1 MHTRIAAI
9 APAAGAFVLLGIAF
23 RTVRAQT
30 TEPPLIP
37 RAVLFDNPERLTPEI
52 SPDGRKLAYL
62 APDGGVLNIWVRT
75 IGQQDDHAVT
85 HDRTRPIYEYYWQGD
100 SKHILHLQDQGGDE
114 NWRLFQTDIAT
125 GRSRDLTPRDSIR
138 TEIVKIDPDYAN
150 QIVVAWNIR
159 DRRYHDAYRLDLE
172 SGKPTLVAE
181 NPGDVH
187 EWTADNVLRV
197 RLATATLPDGGVE
210 LRVRETERSSWRAI
224 RRESADESE
233 LVVAGFGQDNRTIW
247 LMSSVEANAAR
258 LLRLDGLTGR
268 ASPIAADTQFDA
280 TTVLI
285 HPKRHT
291 PQAVRFTRQ
300 RADWMVL
307 DTAVSGDFAVLQK
320 THDGDFEITS
330 RSHDDSKWIV
340 TYEVSDGP
348 IAYYLYERATRR
360 ATLLFV
366 HRPKLEQYRL
376 AKMEPVS
383 FPARDGRELYGYL
396 TLPVG
401 RDPHNLPLV
410 LFVHG
415 GPWGRDLWGYN
426 RDVQWL
432 ANRGYAVLQ
441 VNFRGSTG
449 FGKDYL
455 NAGDREWGAKMH
467 TDLLDGKA
475 WAIARGYADAKRV
488 CIYGGSYGGYAT
500 LAAVAF
506 TPDEFQCGVD
516 LFGPSNLVSLLQTI
530 PPYWTALQ
538 AMFAKRLGKVGR
550 DDDFLRSRS
559 PLTRADS
566 IRTPLMIVQGANDAR
581 VKRAESDQIVEAM
594 RKKGKEVLY
603 IVFPD
608 EGHGFMRPENN
619 LAFYAAAEP
628 FFAKYLGG
636 RVEPAAENETVKV
649 STP

>member
-1 MHTRIAAI
+1 MGSRIAAI
-9 APAAGAFVLLGIAF
+9 TPAVGAFMVLGIGF
-23 RTVRAQT
+23 GRVGAQT
-30 TEPPLIP
+30 TEPPLVP

-62 APDGGVLNIWVRT
+62 APDSGVLNVWVRT
-75 IGQQDDHAVT
+75 IGRQDDHPVT
-85 HDRTRPIYEYYWQGD
+85 HDRSRPIYEYYWQGD
-100 SKHILHLQDQGGDE
+100 SKHILHLQDRGGDE

-150 QIVVAWNIR
+150 QIVVAWNMR

-181 NPGDVH
+181 NPGDVQ
-187 EWTADNVLRV
+187 EWTADNLLRV

-210 LRVRETERSSWRAI
+210 LRVRETERSKWRSI

-233 LVVAGFGQDNRTIW
+233 LVVAGYGRDNRTVW
-247 LMSSVEANAAR
+247 LTSSVDANAAR
-258 LLRLDGLTGR
+258 LLRLDGVTGR
-268 ASPIAADTQFDA
+268 WSPLAADSQFDA

-285 HPKRHT
+285 HPTRHT

-300 RADWMVL
+300 RADWLVL
-307 DTAVSGDFAVLQK
+307 DTAVAADIGVLRK
-320 THDGDFEITS
+320 TRDGDFEISS
-330 RSHDDSKWIV
+330 RSHDDSRWIV

-348 IAYYLYERATRR
+348 IAYYLYERPTRR

-366 HRPKLEQYRL
+366 HRPKLERYQL

-383 FPARDGRELYGYL
+383 FPARDGRTLYGYL

-401 RDPHNLPLV
+401 RDRRNLPLV

-415 GPWGRDLWGYN
+415 GPWARDLWGYN

-449 FGKDYL
+449 YGKDYL

-506 TPDEFQCGVD
+506 TPDEFQCAVD

-538 AMFAKRLGKVGR
+538 AMFAKRLGKLGR
-550 DDDFLRSRS
+550 DDEFLRSRS

-594 RKKGKEVLY
+594 RKRGKEVLY

-636 RVEPAAENETVKV
+636 RVEPAAEHETVKV